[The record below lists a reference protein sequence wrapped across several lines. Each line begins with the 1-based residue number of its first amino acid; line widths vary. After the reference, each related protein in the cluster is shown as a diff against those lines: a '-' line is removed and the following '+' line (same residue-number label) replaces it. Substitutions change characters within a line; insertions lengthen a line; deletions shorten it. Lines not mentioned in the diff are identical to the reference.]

1 MFYEQEK
8 LVDNAA
14 RPSLRLT
21 WTIMK
26 HECVEEELFERYV

>member
-14 RPSLRLT
+14 WPSLRLT
-21 WTIMK
+21 WTIM
-26 HECVEEELFERYV
+26 CVEEELFERYV